1 MLFFARIN
9 LTTPLTHPIKSSM
22 NVYFLI
28 FIIVFNRIDLS
39 TRGTSADSFFSTKK
53 KTKTMSMIER
63 KCLVDIKNQVR
74 IASHLTDV
82 SYFRASETRVMWK
95 FLSCQPTRLLT
106 KKRKMIFN
114 EIFFSTII
122 NRIPFV
128 TKNSNLARCFY
139 RKVR

>member
-82 SYFRASETRVMWK
+82 SYFRASETRVM
-95 FLSCQPTRLLT
+95 
-106 KKRKMIFN
+106 
-114 EIFFSTII
+114 
-122 NRIPFV
+122 
-128 TKNSNLARCFY
+128 
-139 RKVR
+139 